1 MIELNNGKC
10 SWKLEMVKN
19 KPWESE
25 RDRQETKGSNESKG
39 NEREMGRRR
48 CSDGT
53 LVDEM
58 ENGDK

>member
-1 MIELNNGKC
+1 MA
-10 SWKLEMVKN
+10 KN